1 MSNKRVY
8 TVAKEIGMASKDLM
22 AILDQANIPVK
33 SHMST
38 ITEDQ
43 QKQLFSFI
51 RTAQDA
57 SSGNS
62 PEPLKE
68 ERKAKKTEPKQSPV
82 KKKKT
87 KTEVKTTDLSH
98 IHISEPTRL

>member
-22 AILDQANIPVK
+22 AILDQAKIPVK

-62 PEPLKE
+62 PEP
-68 ERKAKKTEPKQSPV
+68 S
-82 KKKKT
+82 KKK
-87 KTEVKTTDLSH
+87 
-98 IHISEPTRL
+98 SERLKRPSRSNLPLRRKKQKLK